1 MHAVNG
7 AHAPRRIAP
16 SISVGALRRLRRA
29 LLAVLAIGLVLA
41 PAAVA
46 QSSFETLFH
55 EYQSTG
61 AISAC
66 KHSAAQLQAAE
77 NQVPPDITQYAPDF
91 PAALEAALQARAHG
105 VCGGTSGAGAAGS
118 STGSVGGGGA
128 GGTTGAVTPVA
139 SGTAPGP
146 TPAPVASPAVA
157 SPIVAAAD
165 HPGGGGASSAPAPLI
180 ALAVVMILLALAA
193 VWWTATTLR
202 DGEPA
207 RLGSAGHAL
216 GEVRVRAGGTLREF
230 ADWLRL
236 GR

>member
-1 MHAVNG
+1 
-7 AHAPRRIAP
+7 
-16 SISVGALRRLRRA
+16 
-29 LLAVLAIGLVLA
+29 VLALGLVFA
-41 PAAVA
+41 PAAA
-46 QSSFETLFH
+46 FAGSSFDTLFH

-61 AISAC
+61 AIAAC
-66 KHSAAQLQAAE
+66 KHSTTQLQAAE

-91 PAALEAALQARAHG
+91 PAALEAALQAHAHG
-105 VCGGTSGAGAAGS
+105 VCGGTTGAGAAAGGAS
-118 STGSVGGGGA
+118 SGPGGGVA
-128 GGTTGAVTPVA
+128 GPTTGVTPVA

-180 ALAVVMILLALAA
+180 ALAIVMIALALGAI
-193 VWWTATTLR
+193 WWTTTTLR
-202 DGEPA
+202 GGEPA
-207 RLGSAGHAL
+207 RMGSAGHAL